1 MEREQRSRA
10 RVATGGVL
18 FVATIAWTA
27 FLIALVWL
35 TIRTLA

>member
-1 MEREQRSRA
+1 
-10 RVATGGVL
+10 VFTGVL

-35 TIRTLA
+35 TIRTFD